1 MWRLNRLSDLRDFLG
16 EERRVGD
23 FFVLDEGDGVGAFA
37 GDETG
42 VRRMSAYDRLVAELS
57 MSTVGESGVSSMA
70 GG

>member
-1 MWRLNRLSDLRDFLG
+1 MLAALAIFERD
-16 EERRVGD
+16 D
-23 FFVLDEGDGVGAFA
+23 SDEGDGVGAFA